1 MYRII
6 IDNHIP
12 YIDEYFK
19 HHFII
24 QRYQHVDELY
34 TNISDQ
40 DILVCRSTTVVDEQ
54 LLQHASLKIVA
65 TASSGTNHIHKKA
78 LKNKKIQ
85 FFSGHGANANA
96 VCDYVTSTFGY
107 LLSNSLL
114 SNPRVAIIG
123 YGAVGQKVYHRLSSL
138 GFECGVYDPFISDIP
153 HQIQYQEQLK
163 DYTVICLHPNYH
175 KQYPFPSHHLID
187 QKLISTLDR
196 KACIINVARG
206 EIVDENAILSSC
218 FKGLYCTDVYLNEPN
233 INPEIIARST
243 LCTPHIAG
251 HSLDSKKRMTAI
263 ISQQIHR
270 YLELPIPSHVEKK
283 ANQEL
288 IHIQQDWITHALK
301 QYNPILE
308 TQQLKQN
315 PCANQFLSLR
325 RAHHFRHD
333 FPWQF

>member
-1 MYRII
+1 MYRLI

-34 TNISDQ
+34 ANISHQ
-40 DILVCRSTTVVDEQ
+40 DILVCRSTMLVDEA

-78 LKNKKIQ
+78 LKNKQIQ

-96 VCDYVTSTFGY
+96 VCDYVTSTIAY
-107 LLSNSLL
+107 LLSQHLL
-114 SNPRVAIIG
+114 SKPKVAIIG
-123 YGAVGQKVYHRLSSL
+123 YGAIGQKVYHRLHTL
-138 GFECGVYDPFISDIP
+138 GFKCGIYDPFIANAPDK
-153 HQIQYQEQLK
+153 IQHLEQLHNFSI
-163 DYTVICLHPNYH
+163 ICLHPNYH
-175 KQYPFPSHHLID
+175 KHPPYPSHHLIN

-196 KACIINVARG
+196 KVCIINAARG
-206 EIVDENAILSSC
+206 EVVDENAILSSS
-218 FKGLYCTDVYLNEPN
+218 FEGLYCTDVYLNEPN
-233 INPEIIARST
+233 INPAIIARST

-270 YLELPIPSHVEKK
+270 YLELPIPSHVEKI

-315 PCANQFLSLR
+315 PCADQFLALR
-325 RAHHFRHD
+325 KAHHFRFD